1 MKHLKTLTLCLTLAT
16 FSVISAQEKPTL
28 YLIGDS
34 TMADKKNPE
43 ENPEHGWGQVLP
55 ELLTDA
61 IEVSN
66 HAINGRSSKSFITE
80 GRWETVLETLK
91 KGDFV
96 FIQFGHNDQKFKDS
110 TRYTNPFT
118 QYRYNLE
125 RYVKETREA
134 GATPIL
140 MSSIVRRKFNEHG
153 TLEDTHGN
161 YPLVVRMVAND
172 LDVPFID
179 MQFLTERLERKLGPE
194 KSESIHLHFEPGE
207 NPYYQNGK
215 HDDTHLSYTGAK
227 MIASLALQEI
237 ARQDLELENYIK
249 PQVLEVEIVTLKD

>member
-1 MKHLKTLTLCLTLAT
+1 MKHLKTLALCLTLAT
-16 FSVISAQEKPTL
+16 FSVVSAQEKPTL

-55 ELLTDA
+55 ELLNDA

-66 HAINGRSSKSFITE
+66 HAVNGRSSKSFITE

-161 YPLVVRMVAND
+161 YP
-172 LDVPFID
+172 
-179 MQFLTERLERKLGPE
+179 
-194 KSESIHLHFEPGE
+194 
-207 NPYYQNGK
+207 
-215 HDDTHLSYTGAK
+215 
-227 MIASLALQEI
+227 
-237 ARQDLELENYIK
+237 
-249 PQVLEVEIVTLKD
+249 